1 MKSGD
6 NFFENYTQSTLKA
19 RDMETLESGFKHV
32 TRRGYTRR
40 VTGQALPEA
49 RHYAYSEFLALL
61 LPMAQPEV
69 M

>member
-1 MKSGD
+1 
-6 NFFENYTQSTLKA
+6 
-19 RDMETLESGFKHV
+19 METLESGFKHV

-49 RHYAYSEFLALL
+49 RHYTYSEFLALL
-61 LPMAQPEV
+61 LLMAQPEV